1 MDSDCHQY
9 TMTRAALALCVL
21 MISAGCGRSVGEHAA
36 DERSDGRA
44 GTVSREARSATLLG
58 GERGLDHV
66 GIAVRN
72 LTDATRVYRDMLG
85 FSRPIEGTL
94 PNGIR
99 NSNFYLSDS
108 TYLELLVCSDVD
120 KAQWIARFTDT
131 HSGALFAVLSV
142 FSPEASTAF
151 LAGRGIH
158 VGDPISGSIRIDG
171 DDAAPTEKWKTLFFP
186 RGLLPGDPLY
196 LISYQRAAR
205 DEYLHELDDP
215 RARRALRHKNTA
227 LGLRAVW
234 LAVDDLN
241 AASQG
246 YASLGLPVG
255 QSFDDLDLGAH
266 GQVLRAGAGELWLVA
281 PTSTEGKLAG
291 FLRSRG
297 GPGIAGITL
306 IAGSVDV
313 AARVIEQGSG
323 ARLSSYLGHGGIS
336 IRVPPELA
344 EGVWLEFTQ
353 QP

>member
-1 MDSDCHQY
+1 
-9 TMTRAALALCVL
+9 
-21 MISAGCGRSVGEHAA
+21 
-36 DERSDGRA
+36 
-44 GTVSREARSATLLG
+44 
-58 GERGLDHV
+58 
-66 GIAVRN
+66 
-72 LTDATRVYRDMLG
+72 
-85 FSRPIEGTL
+85 
-94 PNGIR
+94 
-99 NSNFYLSDS
+99 
-108 TYLELLVCSDVD
+108 
-120 KAQWIARFTDT
+120 
-131 HSGALFAVLSV
+131 
-142 FSPEASTAF
+142 
-151 LAGRGIH
+151 
-158 VGDPISGSIRIDG
+158 
-171 DDAAPTEKWKTLFFP
+171 
-186 RGLLPGDPLY
+186 
-196 LISYQRAAR
+196 
-205 DEYLHELDDP
+205 
-215 RARRALRHKNTA
+215 
-227 LGLRAVW
+227 VW